1 MVRSVIYI
9 IIEVIIHTEISSYF
23 ISWRQDLNTE
33 TEAVMM
39 TRSIEMSRTVIRQ
52 KVPFT
57 RRNTVHIVVIYSEII
72 RTVIEAV

>member
-23 ISWRQDLNTE
+23 ISWRQNLNTE

-52 KVPFT
+52 EVPFT
-57 RRNTVHIVVIYSEII
+57 RRNTMHIVVIYSEII